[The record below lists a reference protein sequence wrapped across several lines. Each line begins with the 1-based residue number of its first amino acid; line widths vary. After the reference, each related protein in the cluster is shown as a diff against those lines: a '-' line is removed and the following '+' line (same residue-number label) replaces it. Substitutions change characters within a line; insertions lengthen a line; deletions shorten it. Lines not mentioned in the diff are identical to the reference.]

1 MPGPLD
7 GVRIVDCSAVIS
19 GPLATMMLAD
29 QGADV
34 IKIEPPATGDITRSP
49 WFSRGGMAALF
60 ANANRGKRSVAL
72 ELHEQRGQEI
82 LKKLVA
88 GADVFVQNYRP
99 GAMERLG
106 LGEAELRAVNPD
118 LIYVSISG
126 FGESGPYADRRVYD
140 PVIQGLT
147 GHIAIQRLPG
157 NSGPVDLVRNIICDK
172 STSYTAAQAITAA
185 LFARERGHG
194 GQHVKI
200 AMLDASLAFFWC
212 DGMIAHTMI
221 GDGVEPAAAL
231 YDIYKLRET
240 ADGPLVVFAAS
251 DSEFQGLARALNR
264 EDLIDDERFTSLSSR
279 IRHIV
284 ALEEILATEFKK
296 WKSADLVRRVVAEDV
311 PAGPVHSLEEVLT
324 DPQILHNQAIVECE
338 HPTAGRM
345 RQPAPPAR
353 FDRTPAT
360 PGHPAPTLG
369 QHTDEVMQ
377 EIGLNATDLKQ
388 LREDGVIL

>member
-1 MPGPLD
+1 MPGPLH

-34 IKIEPPATGDITRSP
+34 VKIEPPGAGDITRAP
-49 WFSRGGMAALF
+49 WFSRGGIPALF
-60 ANANRGKRSVAL
+60 ANANRGKRSIAL
-72 ELHEQRGQEI
+72 DLQDERGREI

-88 GADVFVQNYRP
+88 SADVFVQNFRP

-106 LGEAELRAVNPD
+106 LGEAQLRALRPD

-147 GHIAIQRLPG
+147 GHIAVQRLPG
-157 NSGPVDLVRNIICDK
+157 GAGPVDLVRNIICDK

-185 LFARERGHG
+185 LFARERGEG

-200 AMLDASLAFFWC
+200 AMIDAGLAFFWC
-212 DGMIAHTMI
+212 DGMIAHTMM
-221 GDGVEPAAAL
+221 GEGVQPGAAL

-264 EDLIDDERFTSLSSR
+264 PDLIEDERFQTLGDR
-279 IRHIV
+279 IKNIV
-284 ALEEILATEFKK
+284 AMEQIINEEFKK
-296 WKSADLVRRVVAEDV
+296 WPSAELVERLVAEDV
-311 PAGPVHSLEEVLT
+311 PAGPVHSLEEVVA
-324 DPQILHNQAIVECE
+324 DPQIQHNDAIVEID
-338 HPTAGRM
+338 HPVAGRM
-345 RQPAPPAR
+345 RQAAPPAR
-353 FDRTPAT
+353 FDRTPAA
-360 PGHPAPTLG
+360 PGRPAPTLG
-369 QHTDEVMQ
+369 EHTDQIME
-377 EIGLNATDLKQ
+377 EIGIGDADRKL
-388 LREDGVIL
+388 LRKDGVIA

>member
-34 IKIEPPATGDITRSP
+34 IKVEPPGTGDITRTP
-49 WFSRGGMAALF
+49 WFSRGGIGALY

-72 ELHEQRGQEI
+72 DLQAERGREI
-82 LKKLVA
+82 LKQLVA
-88 GADVFVQNYRP
+88 GADVFVQNFRP

-106 LGEAELRAVNPD
+106 LGEPELRAVQPE

-147 GHIAIQRLPG
+147 GHIAVQRLPG
-157 NSGPVDLVRNIICDK
+157 DAGPVDLVRNIICDK

-194 GQHVKI
+194 GQHIKI
-200 AMLDASLAFFWC
+200 AMIDAGLAFFWC
-212 DGMIAHTMI
+212 DGMMAHTLV
-221 GDGVEPAAAL
+221 GEGVQTAAAL
-231 YDIYKLRET
+231 YDIYKLRES

-251 DSEFQGLARALNR
+251 DSEFQGLARALDR
-264 EDLIDDERFTSLSSR
+264 LDLIEDERFKTLADR
-279 IRHIV
+279 LQNVV
-284 ALEEILATEFKK
+284 ALEEIVNAELRK
-296 WKSADLVRRVVAEDV
+296 WPAAELVERLVAEDV
-311 PAGPVHSLEEVLT
+311 PAGPIHSLEEVID
-324 DPQILHNQAIVECE
+324 DPQLRHNDAIVEFD
-338 HPTAGRM
+338 HPLAGRM

-353 FDRTPAT
+353 FDRTPAA
-360 PGHPAPTLG
+360 PGRPAPALG
-369 QHTDEVMQ
+369 EHTDEVME
-377 EIGLNATDLKQ
+377 EIGVGDADRQ
-388 LREDGVIL
+388 RLREDDVIG

>member
-7 GVRIVDCSAVIS
+7 GVRIVDCSAVVS

-34 IKIEPPATGDITRSP
+34 IKIEPPKTGDITRSP
-49 WFSRGGMAALF
+49 WFSRGGIAALF

-72 ELHEQRGQEI
+72 ELHEPRGQEL

-88 GADVFVQNYRP
+88 EADVFVQNFRP
-99 GAMERLG
+99 GAMQRLG
-106 LGEAELRAVNPD
+106 LGEPELRAINPD

-126 FGESGPYADRRVYD
+126 FGETGPYSDRRVYD
-140 PVIQGLT
+140 PVIQGMT
-147 GHIAIQRLPG
+147 GHIAVQRLPL
-157 NSGPVDLVRNIICDK
+157 NAGPVDLVRNIICDK
-172 STSYTAAQAITAA
+172 TTSYTAAQAITAA
-185 LFARERGHG
+185 LFARERGQG
-194 GQHVKI
+194 GQHI
-200 AMLDASLAFFWC
+200 TLSMIDASLAFFWC

-221 GDGVEPAAAL
+221 GEGVEPAAAL

-264 EDLIDDERFTSLSSR
+264 PDLIEDERFTSLADR
-279 IRHIV
+279 IKNIV
-284 ALEEILATEFKK
+284 ALEDILAGEFKRWNSK
-296 WKSADLVRRVVAEDV
+296 ELVERVVAEDV
-311 PAGPVHSLEEVLT
+311 PAGPVSSLEEVLVN
-324 DPQILHNQAIVECE
+324 PQIVHNGAIVESD

-353 FDRTPAT
+353 FDRTPSQA
-360 PGHPAPTLG
+360 GEPAPLLG
-369 QHTDEVMQ
+369 QHTDEVLA
-377 EIGLNATDLKQ
+377 EYGLGAEERAA
-388 LREDGVIL
+388 LRRDGVIA